1 MASAT
6 SALTVGISE
15 HMRIAG
21 YADCKRRHFTVFL
34 NAAEDVVD
42 VVGKNRCA
50 YSIIWMRQAIALIG
64 IMMSLACAM
73 SWWYD

>member
-21 YADCKRRHFTVFL
+21 YADCKRRHLTVFL
-34 NAAEDVVD
+34 NVAEDVVD

-50 YSIIWMRQAIALIG
+50 YSII
-64 IMMSLACAM
+64 
-73 SWWYD
+73 